1 MQVIFSD
8 KPHANEKKT
17 VKRNM
22 DIKFILN
29 QRSNLKNLSCGLN
42 FRLVSNMVGSIS
54 NCIQHLSRPSI
65 KTGFRFLADMRR
77 GSNS

>member
-1 MQVIFSD
+1 MQVIFRD

-22 DIKFILN
+22 DIKFILD

-42 FRLVSNMVGSIS
+42 FRLVSNMVGSI
-54 NCIQHLSRPSI
+54 
-65 KTGFRFLADMRR
+65 
-77 GSNS
+77 